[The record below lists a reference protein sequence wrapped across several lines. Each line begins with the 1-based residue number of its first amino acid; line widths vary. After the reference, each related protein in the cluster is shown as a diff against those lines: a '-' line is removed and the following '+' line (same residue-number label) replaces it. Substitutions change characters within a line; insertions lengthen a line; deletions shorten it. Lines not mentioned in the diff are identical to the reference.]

1 MGILNSIFG
10 KKKQDLFTPFWSA
23 FGRSYGCGNLRIANK
38 KYSQIILN
46 SIVVNI
52 FNAVETIDIW
62 DKNKTN
68 EYQLEAWGV
77 KLARKIIA
85 THFREIFFDLFNK
98 GYFVLLYNSTT
109 NDIEFLPAKYTQVR
123 ADGSVYVEGGDLS
136 EGTKA
141 YLFYEKGY
149 KGSSITMAEIC
160 KTSLDY
166 VDNILNTAVTGNA
179 RLGNVTILTPSH
191 NQMTGSEIL
200 KDSEKKEIE
209 KLISESYGGLDSQSN
224 LMLFPNSLSTTT
236 ISFDFGKLQLL
247 PQLEMVVKIL
257 CGYFNIPYDILPL
270 SGQST
275 FNNQDTAYSMLY
287 VTAERWVMMIQDA
300 FKSLGVEFEFELKGK
315 PNTEAQKLEQAKK
328 DAVATMVQ
336 AVSSGLM
343 TIDEARK
350 ELEKYYEISKEKA
363 L

>member
-52 FNAVETIDIW
+52 FNAVETIEVW
-62 DKNKTN
+62 DANKTN
-68 EYQLEAWGV
+68 ENQLESWGV
-77 KLARKIIA
+77 KLARKTI
-85 THFREIFFDLFNK
+85 TEHFREIFFDLYSK
-98 GYFVLLYNSTT
+98 GYFVLLYNNTT

-123 ADGSVYVEGGDLS
+123 ADGSVYVEGGKLS
-136 EGTKA
+136 EGTRA
-141 YLFYEKGY
+141 YLFYEKDY
-149 KGSSITMAEIC
+149 KGSGVTMAETC
-160 KTSLDY
+160 RTSLEY

-179 RLGNVTILTPSH
+179 RLGNVTILTPTT
-191 NQMTGSEIL
+191 NAMGSEVL
-200 KDSEKKEIE
+200 KDNEKKEIE
-209 KLISESYGGLDSQSN
+209 RLISESYGGLDNQSN

-257 CGYFNIPYDILPL
+257 CGYFNVPYDILPL

-315 PNTEAQKLEQAKK
+315 PNTEAQKIEQAKK
-328 DAVATMVQ
+328 DAVATMAQ
-336 AVSSGLM
+336 AVASGLM
-343 TIDEARK
+343 TTAEARK

>member
-23 FGRSYGCGNLRIANK
+23 FGRSYGCGNLRISNK
-38 KYSQIILN
+38 IYSEITLKSLVGHIC
-46 SIVVNI
+46 
-52 FNAVETIDIW
+52 NAVETIEVW
-62 DKNKTN
+62 DANKTN
-68 EYQLEAWGV
+68 ENQLEAWGV
-77 KLARKIIA
+77 KIARKIIKDN
-85 THFREIFFDLFNK
+85 FREIFFDLYSK
-98 GYFVLLYNSTT
+98 GYFVLLHNSDST
-109 NDIEFLPAKYTQVR
+109 DIEYLPAKYTQVR
-123 ADGSVYVEGGDLS
+123 ADGSVYVEGGKMS
-136 EGTKA
+136 EGTRA
-141 YLFYEKGY
+141 YLFYEKNY
-149 KGSSITMAEIC
+149 KVDGRTMEQVC
-160 KTSLDY
+160 KTTLDY
-166 VDNILNTAVTGNA
+166 IDNILNTASTGNA
-179 RLGNVTILTPSH
+179 RLGNLTILTPSSTP
-191 NQMTGSEIL
+191 MGSEVL
-200 KDSEKKEIE
+200 RDGEKKEIE

-236 ISFDFGKLQLL
+236 ISFDFGKLQLFE
-247 PQLEMVVKIL
+247 QLKMEVMQL
-257 CGYFNIPYDILPL
+257 CDHFNIPYDILPI

-275 FNNQDTAYSMLY
+275 FNNQDNAYTMLY

-328 DAVATMVQ
+328 DAVATMAQ
-336 AVSSGLM
+336 AVASGLM